1 MDEVRQA
8 ARRSEGQ
15 VEDYSER
22 PTQPGSES
30 ADHVTI
36 GIDDRELV
44 QRVMQRLRAMP
55 EPKHPPTTAPVRPI
69 EVPDP
74 VARDLG
80 LDRDRQYGPLH
91 RMLGK
96 VRRWLFR
103 ATKIQAEFEK
113 MYERINADLMDV
125 ERRSGV
131 GAFELQL
138 WLERRVG
145 DSGGAGGPG
154 GETSALADP
163 LGLSP
168 EQRRRMTAADA
179 DGLAAETV
187 PYAREAA
194 SRARAEG
201 NRDVLELGSG
211 QGAVL
216 SALREAGLDAVGVDP
231 NPLRVGKCQEQGLEV
246 SRASLREYLLGCPE
260 AEFRCVIAL
269 HVLQYVSESQVQ
281 TLIAQLKSIIAPGGR
296 LVLEVPAGSSAM
308 DRAPNADGL
317 VRACETAGFSAV
329 FTHALHPPDA
339 AEQFKPVDPDAE
351 GAAPLNALIEQ
362 LNARFCGPR
371 DILIIAENESPG

>member
-1 MDEVRQA
+1 MDEVRRA

-15 VEDYSER
+15 VEDYSGHAAR
-22 PTQPGSES
+22 PGSEG
-30 ADHVTI
+30 ADPVTI

-55 EPKHPPTTAPVRPI
+55 EPKHPPTAAAVRPI

-80 LDRDRQYGPLH
+80 LDRDRQYGLLH

-131 GAFELQL
+131 GTLELQL

-145 DSGGAGGPG
+145 DSGGAGG
-154 GETSALADP
+154 EISALGDP
-163 LGLSP
+163 LELSP

-179 DGLAAETV
+179 DRLAAEAV

-194 SRARAEG
+194 RRARTDG

-231 NPLRVGKCQEQGLEV
+231 NPLRVRKCQEQGLEV
-246 SRASLREYLLGCPE
+246 IRASLREYLLGCPE
-260 AEFRCVIAL
+260 SEFRCVIAL
-269 HVLQYVSESQVQ
+269 HVVQYVAESEVQ
-281 TLIAQLKSIIAPGGR
+281 TLVGQLKSIIAPGGR
-296 LVLEVPAGSSAM
+296 LVLEVPAGSSAGG
-308 DRAPNADGL
+308 RAPDADWL

-339 AEQFKPVDPDAE
+339 VEQFKPVDPDAE
-351 GAAPLNALIEQ
+351 GAAQLNGLIEQ

-371 DILIIAENESPG
+371 DILIIAENESLAD